1 MLIKKS
7 EKSKVLVIIIL
18 NVISIFTF
26 SQTSYS
32 QFIQNSNRSLFSDVK
47 ANKIGDVVL
56 IVVVEDTK
64 ANNTANTSSGRSSN
78 VSGTLGIQ
86 SSVTN
91 NTYGGSIGIGNDF
104 KGSGN
109 TDRSESIRTKL
120 SAKVIEV
127 DKNGNLKIQASRNT
141 KINGEAQTIT
151 LEGLVRPTDLSTDN
165 SVYSYNIL
173 DLKLTITGNG
183 SVSEVQEPGLIT
195 KFLRF
200 LF

>member
-7 EKSKVLVIIIL
+7 EKLKVLVIIIL
-18 NVISIFTF
+18 SIISIFTF
-26 SQTSYS
+26 SQISYS
-32 QFIQNSNRSLFSDVK
+32 QFVQNSNRSLFSDVK

-64 ANNTANTSSGRSSN
+64 ANNTANTSTGRSSN
-78 VSGTLGIQ
+78 YSATLGIQ
-86 SSVTN
+86 SSTAN
-91 NTYGGSIGIGNDF
+91 STYGGSIGTGNDF

-141 KINGEAQTIT
+141 KINGETQIIT

-173 DLKLTITGNG
+173 DLKLTITGDG